1 MYKINDSSIV
11 QVHDIFD
18 PLPDFMLTADCLF
31 VDIPYNQS
39 LLTNFSLREGIEL
52 SPNNTINFADFL
64 DRLMVCISEISPKHC
79 FVETGKESLSD
90 AIVGL
95 RELYKYVTFYNSTY
109 YHKLENKSYIV
120 HATSDYRSRRY
131 AELEDLD
138 ESDVIKWIASN
149 HDSRV
154 MGDLCM
160 GQGLVGL
167 AAYEAGKPF
176 VGTELNER
184 RLAVLLQK
192 LSKKGAKIERLTM

>member
-1 MYKINDSSIV
+1 MS
-11 QVHDIFD
+11 
-18 PLPDFMLTADCLF
+18 L
-31 VDIPYNQS
+31 S

-109 YHKLENKSYIV
+109 YHKPENKSYVV
-120 HATSDYRSRRY
+120 HATNDYKHRRY
-131 AELEDLD
+131 TEMEDLD
-138 ESDVIKWIASN
+138 ESDAIKWIASN
-149 HDSRV
+149 HDYIV

-167 AAYEAGKPF
+167 AAHEAGKPF

-184 RLAVLLQK
+184 RLDVLLQK
-192 LSKKGAKIERLTM
+192 LAKKGAKIERLNHDCCVGIALCL